1 MSDVIEPLG
10 TSSKYE
16 AAETEKGSSREVEE
30 ATHAIVEKRMRTDIV
45 MEEMGQSLESQSPE
59 RKRLLTPEEELARQ
73 QELAASAV
81 VVSESQAADEEDPE
95 AYEAKEFCTEEYSEA
110 ECAEEEEAER
120 KMLAEDDE
128 ERQKIQEDEVR
139 SETQPN
145 ILDEIETKSFVS
157 DTQNDILDVTEEHA
171 PESEVL
177 DYQEPSIREPDEEQG
192 HREHRVSET
201 EHKYISEHLDRIDDV
216 DDVLEAEAAAS
227 PMDDDELRGVHQQV
241 LRSPQQEHYTDEP
254 SSSADESPKSRDVD
268 VPDVTQSGQRME
280 LELLAPSAP
289 DLEYVSP
296 SEPTHSLPQSY
307 RLQSEAS
314 DSRFQPDSGFHGD
327 EQGATEAASD
337 DHAVMLSPECRE
349 AAEDTEAAP
358 SSGTFESYA
367 YKPSTEPEHL
377 EHEEEHYE
385 PGPMTQEVTH
395 LKDDDESNSQ
405 RILVE
410 EEKKLLKE
418 GMELIGEEI
427 NLLEETEKRLEEEK
441 EHIEE
446 EMEHIYEERR
456 HVEEEKRHLK
466 EVKEQM
472 DEDKQHVDQEKLLM
486 TEQKELIKEGM
497 EMMEEEIGYMEE
509 QKELLQKER
518 EYLFHEEEHV
528 HEEKE
533 HIERQRETLTHM
545 KDEIEHEKLHIEEEK
560 MHIEEEKEHLREAK
574 EHLEEERSHL
584 MHELEE
590 HDPHRGSV
598 EVDPAAARKSLD
610 MTVRVRP
617 LDALSPE
624 TPAAAATL
632 PSPIHVSTETFAQ
645 PVWEAAL
652 DHAEQED
659 TEMVHDIP
667 IERQTVLEREEEG
680 SSSSVGD
687 SSVREH
693 TDEAEGFEEQTR
705 TQANGGAAGVPQS
718 MSFEDAQR
726 LAVEIVSDIKSR
738 LSEHPELVTGEESV
752 TGTMTAVEPARQD
765 SDARLQDS
773 MSSDKVTTDSS
784 ELSRLSDE
792 QPPVLMGDERRQL
805 EAEAAAECKQPDDD
819 NVEGTDDLESLPRP
833 APDSVFTSET
843 HSKVDE
849 YLRQLTEEGSHDD
862 EHCTM
867 VQQVV
872 ERKAADLSRRRH
884 VNLESLEITDEDLRE
899 SGNDLSPL
907 ESHMERLRQMS
918 VVALDQTELEELRG
932 ESDLPSSGHE
942 VTELTEKTS
951 TDGSTT
957 ERRQRVISSG
967 DFEEGVSGER
977 TIFTTTVVR
986 SEEDDDIHGS
996 VTGEAAH
1003 QAEVETQT
1011 QRQSRQESLEPDVFE
1026 ASEKGAGS
1034 VSFADEQSSKLA
1046 TEFYRTT
1053 STSRESESTFT
1064 KSFDEQQELLS
1075 RSSEE
1080 ASELISKSA
1089 DDTFEKG
1096 TAETA
1101 EKLRT
1106 SITRSSEES
1115 FSKSTEERSEN
1126 LTRSSGEA
1134 SEAITRSTEETFE
1147 AAVKATDE
1155 ATEKLIRTAGLLS
1168 RSAETRL
1175 LDEQSETT
1183 TRSSCETS
1191 EAVSRSTELFD
1202 MSLKMSDG
1210 KSEKH
1215 LKTSADVSETF
1226 GRSLEEVSEEISR
1239 STEETSARST
1249 DEKSE
1254 RIHRTSA
1261 DVSEAFA
1268 KSQQETSEALT
1279 KSVEESCDSS
1289 SEDKSEKV
1297 RRVATEV
1304 SEAFSKSLVEGSEK
1318 TSTTS
1323 EEMVEVVS
1331 GILEGRSETLN
1342 RTSTESSEVL
1352 ARSSSETSESRSLEE
1367 TSESWLSSADAAA
1380 GLTAASRLTERTL
1393 SRSSDSRAESSL
1405 VSSRESVVTVVDRRQ
1420 SSESPSHQ
1428 RPSSPEKLSH
1438 TGPSQEMPE
1447 DKDLASEPV
1456 PSPERGDETPA
1467 VPSCRQKSSDEE
1479 QWPLRSTSFESGV
1492 VMRQRS
1498 ASSRPDSELRRSA
1511 ADSPSSGD
1519 SRYQTAAEGLSDSSR
1534 ATSRPTSSEVE
1545 LLGGTHT
1552 GTPSE
1557 YETAL
1562 SATTGSSQDYY
1573 TAKTSLSWPGRSLDS
1588 SESSGHLASVE
1599 VSEPSETLMTSAV
1612 ELDRESTPTGHPAE
1626 EEEPKA
1632 AGHDEDDGDDAKA
1645 EGADQS
1651 QEESGESTP
1660 EEQEEARAE
1669 AEQFEG
1675 DDLFVEPNMK
1685 RSAEMVFGP
1694 PGQGAD
1700 VIQGHVFGE
1709 KERDNDRVVS
1719 PEPAMESVSEPVE
1732 PTKIMQESIDSASE
1746 TSRLTGAE
1754 QPSATESQRAA
1765 IKETWRTESE
1775 RMDLSSASEQLS
1787 TMTCSLM
1794 SESCLSETLC
1804 QDEPSGPPPLPLPRD
1819 RILEQD
1825 DTGSQLSETDTEE
1838 VAETLQPSPPP
1849 LAVAPPAER
1858 VLRRA
1863 LSESATSSAV
1873 GERLRAQL
1881 LEKGLSEERAEWEIQ
1896 QIMTQPSDPSI
1907 APSLERPDSPEPMA
1921 DYPTRMPSETPVTPE
1936 FSPECRPSPQPAAA
1950 PTISVTE
1957 APESAA
1963 QEEAEASPQQVSPPS
1978 DKSPTSSEKSSS
1990 DEGREYVLD
1999 EQPEFAPAIPTRVH
2013 ETIPE
2018 EEEDSGDSNGRKGDS
2033 VASSVGAAAP
2043 PAPTDLSPDEFILV
2057 EGGGRLDSIVSPP
2070 PTVTPLSRVR
2080 YFPEEV
2086 QKITEDTVSPTDED
2100 IDVSEQKRWAE
2111 QQFESARGATGT
2123 DYQAEELFTKHLEDI
2138 IEEEREEVLS
2148 NRELERLK
2156 ESLSSTPELEMV
2168 ARGRLVSRSGESD
2181 DVSLSSL
2188 QEFERLELL
2197 MAQRGSQ
2204 DSLGSSTNNNSG
2216 SGSGSG
2222 NGNGVA
2228 RRNGS
2233 PRAGSSQ
2240 GDDVSVN
2247 SLQEFEGLERQCQ
2260 LAQQIEAR
2268 AEQAERLLS
2277 EIEEGHESQMSESD
2291 SCETVSRASERA
2303 AERDDQLFEIDE
2315 IIRQA
2320 QSNVERL
2327 HAEDELMSDSL
2338 RLEDIVDMTESSL
2351 VVDTPP
2357 GEREDDS
2364 PASQQRA
2371 GEPVDSPLR
2380 RRLLSEAA
2388 GAGASG
2394 SADSLERAPRP
2405 GAISADSIEA
2415 ARVMTDSIEEP
2426 RQMTDSI
2433 EEQRQMTDS
2442 IEEQRRMT
2450 DSIEEQRRMTDSV
2463 EGRPEN
2469 RPAAEAEPD
2478 APPQQMTDSL
2488 ELSSAAGGPWSDPAG
2503 AAAALPG
2510 DVPSGSA
2517 AARDALLCSFDSVS
2531 SSQATNATYQCESDS
2546 LMSSSMAS
2554 TMSATIMGSNETL
2567 GPEAD
2572 LDGAAAGP
2580 SVSSR
2585 TFQTPGRVSEGE
2597 WSTDEPGFDR
2607 VRYRSVQMPGE
2618 GRQTTFSGPGAA
2630 AAAQAFALEMQPGED
2645 LVESQV
2651 TDEHGN
2657 VHVQRVLRRRVV
2669 VEAGAQPVPAEQL
2682 EALLAGADPGPMEE
2696 TEEVEDD
2703 GHGHVR
2709 RVLVR
2714 RQCVTVTRTGG
2725 QTTAGGPTTQQTTV
2739 TFSCPPAPSPP
2750 PSAPRR
2756 AAHMDT
2762 EDSSRGTAEPRQG
2775 TERGDPAE
2783 SPAMFS
2789 ELVEGTSGQG
2799 PTLRRMVRTETR
2811 TQTTFDD
2818 EGRPVTRTVT
2828 ERITTDADGTES
2840 REIVETED

>member
-1 MSDVIEPLG
+1 
-10 TSSKYE
+10 
-16 AAETEKGSSREVEE
+16 
-30 ATHAIVEKRMRTDIV
+30 
-45 MEEMGQSLESQSPE
+45 
-59 RKRLLTPEEELARQ
+59 
-73 QELAASAV
+73 
-81 VVSESQAADEEDPE
+81 
-95 AYEAKEFCTEEYSEA
+95 
-110 ECAEEEEAER
+110 
-120 KMLAEDDE
+120 
-128 ERQKIQEDEVR
+128 
-139 SETQPN
+139 
-145 ILDEIETKSFVS
+145 
-157 DTQNDILDVTEEHA
+157 
-171 PESEVL
+171 
-177 DYQEPSIREPDEEQG
+177 
-192 HREHRVSET
+192 
-201 EHKYISEHLDRIDDV
+201 
-216 DDVLEAEAAAS
+216 
-227 PMDDDELRGVHQQV
+227 
-241 LRSPQQEHYTDEP
+241 
-254 SSSADESPKSRDVD
+254 
-268 VPDVTQSGQRME
+268 
-280 LELLAPSAP
+280 
-289 DLEYVSP
+289 
-296 SEPTHSLPQSY
+296 
-307 RLQSEAS
+307 
-314 DSRFQPDSGFHGD
+314 
-327 EQGATEAASD
+327 
-337 DHAVMLSPECRE
+337 
-349 AAEDTEAAP
+349 
-358 SSGTFESYA
+358 
-367 YKPSTEPEHL
+367 
-377 EHEEEHYE
+377 
-385 PGPMTQEVTH
+385 
-395 LKDDDESNSQ
+395 
-405 RILVE
+405 
-410 EEKKLLKE
+410 
-418 GMELIGEEI
+418 MELI
-427 NLLEETEKRLEEEK
+427 
-441 EHIEE
+441 
-446 EMEHIYEERR
+446 
-456 HVEEEKRHLK
+456 
-466 EVKEQM
+466 
-472 DEDKQHVDQEKLLM
+472 
-486 TEQKELIKEGM
+486 
-497 EMMEEEIGYMEE
+497 
-509 QKELLQKER
+509 
-518 EYLFHEEEHV
+518 
-528 HEEKE
+528 
-533 HIERQRETLTHM
+533 
-545 KDEIEHEKLHIEEEK
+545 
-560 MHIEEEKEHLREAK
+560 
-574 EHLEEERSHL
+574 
-584 MHELEE
+584 
-590 HDPHRGSV
+590 
-598 EVDPAAARKSLD
+598 
-610 MTVRVRP
+610 
-617 LDALSPE
+617 
-624 TPAAAATL
+624 
-632 PSPIHVSTETFAQ
+632 ETFAQ

-667 IERQTVLEREEEG
+667 IERQTVLEREEEA

-693 TDEAEGFEEQTR
+693 TDETEGFEEQTR

-752 TGTMTAVEPARQD
+752 TGTMTA
-765 SDARLQDS
+765 
-773 MSSDKVTTDSS
+773 
-784 ELSRLSDE
+784 
-792 QPPVLMGDERRQL
+792 
-805 EAEAAAECKQPDDD
+805 
-819 NVEGTDDLESLPRP
+819 
-833 APDSVFTSET
+833 
-843 HSKVDE
+843 
-849 YLRQLTEEGSHDD
+849 
-862 EHCTM
+862 
-867 VQQVV
+867 
-872 ERKAADLSRRRH
+872 
-884 VNLESLEITDEDLRE
+884 
-899 SGNDLSPL
+899 
-907 ESHMERLRQMS
+907 
-918 VVALDQTELEELRG
+918 
-932 ESDLPSSGHE
+932 
-942 VTELTEKTS
+942 
-951 TDGSTT
+951 
-957 ERRQRVISSG
+957 
-967 DFEEGVSGER
+967 
-977 TIFTTTVVR
+977 
-986 SEEDDDIHGS
+986 
-996 VTGEAAH
+996 
-1003 QAEVETQT
+1003 
-1011 QRQSRQESLEPDVFE
+1011 
-1026 ASEKGAGS
+1026 
-1034 VSFADEQSSKLA
+1034 
-1046 TEFYRTT
+1046 
-1053 STSRESESTFT
+1053 
-1064 KSFDEQQELLS
+1064 
-1075 RSSEE
+1075 
-1080 ASELISKSA
+1080 
-1089 DDTFEKG
+1089 
-1096 TAETA
+1096 
-1101 EKLRT
+1101 
-1106 SITRSSEES
+1106 
-1115 FSKSTEERSEN
+1115 
-1126 LTRSSGEA
+1126 
-1134 SEAITRSTEETFE
+1134 
-1147 AAVKATDE
+1147 
-1155 ATEKLIRTAGLLS
+1155 
-1168 RSAETRL
+1168 
-1175 LDEQSETT
+1175 
-1183 TRSSCETS
+1183 
-1191 EAVSRSTELFD
+1191 
-1202 MSLKMSDG
+1202 
-1210 KSEKH
+1210 
-1215 LKTSADVSETF
+1215 
-1226 GRSLEEVSEEISR
+1226 
-1239 STEETSARST
+1239 
-1249 DEKSE
+1249 
-1254 RIHRTSA
+1254 
-1261 DVSEAFA
+1261 
-1268 KSQQETSEALT
+1268 
-1279 KSVEESCDSS
+1279 
-1289 SEDKSEKV
+1289 
-1297 RRVATEV
+1297 
-1304 SEAFSKSLVEGSEK
+1304 
-1318 TSTTS
+1318 
-1323 EEMVEVVS
+1323 
-1331 GILEGRSETLN
+1331 
-1342 RTSTESSEVL
+1342 
-1352 ARSSSETSESRSLEE
+1352 
-1367 TSESWLSSADAAA
+1367 
-1380 GLTAASRLTERTL
+1380 
-1393 SRSSDSRAESSL
+1393 
-1405 VSSRESVVTVVDRRQ
+1405 
-1420 SSESPSHQ
+1420 
-1428 RPSSPEKLSH
+1428 
-1438 TGPSQEMPE
+1438 EMPE

-1456 PSPERGDETPA
+1456 SSPERGDETPA
-1467 VPSCRQKSSDEE
+1467 VPSRRQKSSDEE

-1669 AEQFEG
+1669 AEQFE
-1675 DDLFVEPNMK
+1675 
-1685 RSAEMVFGP
+1685 
-1694 PGQGAD
+1694 
-1700 VIQGHVFGE
+1700 
-1709 KERDNDRVVS
+1709 
-1719 PEPAMESVSEPVE
+1719 AMESVSEPVE

-1825 DTGSQLSETDTEE
+1825 DTGSQLSETDTEG
-1838 VAETLQPSPPP
+1838 TRSRQ
-1849 LAVAPPAER
+1849 
-1858 VLRRA
+1858 RR
-1863 LSESATSSAV
+1863 
-1873 GERLRAQL
+1873 
-1881 LEKGLSEERAEWEIQ
+1881 
-1896 QIMTQPSDPSI
+1896 
-1907 APSLERPDSPEPMA
+1907 
-1921 DYPTRMPSETPVTPE
+1921 
-1936 FSPECRPSPQPAAA
+1936 RPSRSQ
-1950 PTISVTE
+1950 E

-2018 EEEDSGDSNGRKGDS
+2018 EEEDSGDSNGRKGES

-2222 NGNGVA
+2222 NGVA

-2405 GAISADSIEA
+2405 GAISADSIE
-2415 ARVMTDSIEEP
+2415 EQ

-2442 IEEQRRMT
+2442 IEEHRQMT
-2450 DSIEEQRRMTDSV
+2450 DSIEEQRRMTDSIEDQRRMTGGAV
-2463 EGRPEN
+2463 AGRPED

-2478 APPQQMTDSL
+2478 APLQQMTDSL

-2585 TFQTPGRVSEGE
+2585 PFQTPGRVSEGE

-2725 QTTAGGPTTQQTTV
+2725 QTAAGGPTTQQTTV
-2739 TFSCPPAPSPP
+2739 TFSSPPDPSPP

-2762 EDSSRGTAEPRQG
+2762 EDSSRGT
-2775 TERGDPAE
+2775 GDWLP
-2783 SPAMFS
+2783 
-2789 ELVEGTSGQG
+2789 L
-2799 PTLRRMVRTETR
+2799 
-2811 TQTTFDD
+2811 
-2818 EGRPVTRTVT
+2818 GR
-2828 ERITTDADGTES
+2828 AG
-2840 REIVETED
+2840 